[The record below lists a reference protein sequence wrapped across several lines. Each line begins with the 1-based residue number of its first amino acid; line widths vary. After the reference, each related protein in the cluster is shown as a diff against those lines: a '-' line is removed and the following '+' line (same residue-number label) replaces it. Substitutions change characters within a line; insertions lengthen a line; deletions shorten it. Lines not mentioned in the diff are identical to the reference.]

1 MEDAD
6 SHHNDC
12 LEQTAVIRFFRH
24 YVPLNLLLLVLIE
37 ALILCG
43 AIYAGVSAR
52 FIDSGTIPDDF
63 NPLLPK
69 ALTFTFVML
78 GLMTASG
85 LYDTEW
91 QGGIRALLQRLG
103 LSFGLGLLAMS
114 LLFYFFPIL
123 LVGRGAF
130 LLSFGLALLGILLS
144 RALFIRWARVGA
156 LKTRAL
162 VIGTGSRAAHVEALL
177 ASRGHA
183 SNTQVIGYL
192 PMGGS
197 HHFVDH
203 ARILDTEE
211 PLPELVARL
220 QINEIILAIRERRG
234 GGMPVQELLRC
245 KLRGIRVLE
254 LSSFFERENGHLQLD
269 SMNASWMILA
279 EGFHQGI
286 VRDTVKRLF
295 DLLVSTAMLGFTLPI
310 MALTALMIKLE
321 SPGPV
326 LYRQERVGQGSRN
339 FTILKFRSMCVDAE
353 KDGKPRWAR
362 QNDSRITLTGR
373 FIRRTRIDELPQ
385 IFNVFFGDMSF
396 VGPRPERPYF
406 VQDLSQK
413 IPYYGVRHTVK
424 PGITGWAQVRY
435 PYGATDEDAMHK
447 LQYDLYYVKNHS
459 LFLDLMILFQTAQV
473 VLWGKG
479 VR

>member
-1 MEDAD
+1 
-6 SHHNDC
+6 
-12 LEQTAVIRFFRH
+12 LIRFFRH

-37 ALILCG
+37 ALILGG
-43 AIYAGVSAR
+43 AVYAGVSAR
-52 FIDSGTIPDDF
+52 FLDGIAIPDDLH
-63 NPLLPK
+63 PLLPK
-69 ALTFTFVML
+69 ALTFTVVML

-85 LYDTEW
+85 LYDLEW
-91 QGGIRALLQRLG
+91 RGGVRALLQRLG
-103 LSFGLGLLAMS
+103 LSFGLGLVTMS
-114 LLFYFFPIL
+114 LLFYFFPSL

-144 RALFIRWARVGA
+144 RALFIRWARAGA

-177 ASRGHA
+177 DKRGHA
-183 SNTQVIGYL
+183 SNLQVVGYL

-203 ARILDTEE
+203 ARILDTTENLSDLAE
-211 PLPELVARL
+211 RL
-220 QINEIILAIRERRG
+220 QISELILAVRDRRG
-234 GGMPVQELLRC
+234 GGLPVQDLLKC
-245 KLRGIRVLE
+245 KLRGIRILE
-254 LSSFFERENGHLQLD
+254 LSSFFERENGHLQID

-295 DLLVSTAMLGFTLPI
+295 DLLVSAAMLVVCLPI
-310 MALTALMIKLE
+310 MALAALAIKLE
-321 SPGPV
+321 SSGPV
-326 LYRQERVGQGSRN
+326 LYRQERVGQGCRT

-353 KDGKPRWAR
+353 KDGKPRWAG
-362 QNDSRITLTGR
+362 QNDSRVTLTGR

-406 VQDLSQK
+406 VQDLTQK

-435 PYGATDEDAMHK
+435 AYGATDEDAMHK

>member
-1 MEDAD
+1 
-6 SHHNDC
+6 
-12 LEQTAVIRFFRH
+12 VIRFFRH

-37 ALILCG
+37 ALILGG

-52 FIDSGTIPDDF
+52 FLDGGVIPREL

-69 ALTFTFVML
+69 ALAFTFVML

-85 LYDTEW
+85 LYSLEW
-91 QGGIRALLQRLG
+91 QGGVRALLQRLG
-103 LSFGLGLLAMS
+103 LSFGLGLITMS
-114 LLFYFFPIL
+114 LLFYFFPAL

-144 RALFIRWARVGA
+144 RALFLRWARVGA
-156 LKTRAL
+156 LKTRTL
-162 VIGTGSRAAHVEALL
+162 VIGTGSRAAHIEALL
-177 ASRGHA
+177 AKRGHA
-183 SNTQVIGYL
+183 SNTQIIGYL

-197 HHFVDH
+197 HHFVDY
-203 ARILDTEE
+203 ARILDTQE
-211 PLPELVARL
+211 PLHELAQRL
-220 QINEIILAIRERRG
+220 QISEIIIAVRDRRG
-234 GGMPVQELLRC
+234 GGMPVQDLLKC
-245 KLRGIRVLE
+245 KLQGMRILE
-254 LSSFFERENGHLQLD
+254 LSNFFERENGHLQLD

-279 EGFHQGI
+279 EGFHQGM
-286 VRDTVKRLF
+286 VRDTIKRMF
-295 DLLVSTAMLGFTLPI
+295 DLLVSAALLVVSLPI
-310 MALTALMIKLE
+310 MVLAALLIKLE

-326 LYRQERVGQGSRN
+326 LYRQERVGHGCRN
-339 FTILKFRSMCVDAE
+339 FTILKFRSMGVDAE
-353 KDGKPRWAR
+353 KDGKPRWAG
-362 QNDSRITLTGR
+362 QNDSRVTLTGR

-406 VQDLSQK
+406 VQDLTQK

>member
-1 MEDAD
+1 
-6 SHHNDC
+6 
-12 LEQTAVIRFFRH
+12 VIRFFRH

-37 ALILCG
+37 ALILGG

-52 FIDSGTIPDDF
+52 FLDGGVIPRDLS
-63 NPLLPK
+63 PLLPK
-69 ALTFTFVML
+69 ALVFTFVML

-85 LYDTEW
+85 LYSLEW
-91 QGGIRALLQRLG
+91 QGGVRALLHRLG
-103 LSFGLGLLAMS
+103 LSFGLGLVAMS
-114 LLFYFFPIL
+114 LLFYFFPAL

-156 LKTRAL
+156 LKTRTL
-162 VIGTGSRAAHVEALL
+162 VIGTGSRAAHIEALL
-177 ASRGHA
+177 TKRGHA

-197 HHFVDH
+197 HHFVDYD
-203 ARILDTEE
+203 RILDTEE
-211 PLPELVARL
+211 PLHELAQRL
-220 QINEIILAIRERRG
+220 QISEIIIAVRDRRG
-234 GGMPVQELLRC
+234 GGMPVQDLLKC
-245 KLRGIRVLE
+245 KLHGMRILE
-254 LSSFFERENGHLQLD
+254 LSNFFERENGHLQLD

-279 EGFHQGI
+279 EGFHQGM
-286 VRDTVKRLF
+286 VRDTIKRMF
-295 DLLVSTAMLGFTLPI
+295 DLLVSAAMLVISLPI
-310 MALTALMIKLE
+310 MALAALLIKLE

-326 LYRQERVGQGSRN
+326 LYRQERVGHGCRN
-339 FTILKFRSMCVDAE
+339 FTILKFRSMGIDAE
-353 KDGKPRWAR
+353 KDGKPRWAG
-362 QNDSRITLTGR
+362 QNDSRVTLTGR

-406 VQDLSQK
+406 VEDLTQK

>member
-1 MEDAD
+1 
-6 SHHNDC
+6 
-12 LEQTAVIRFFRH
+12 VIRFFRH

-37 ALILCG
+37 ALILGG

-52 FIDSGTIPDDF
+52 FLDGGVIPRELD
-63 NPLLPK
+63 PLLPK
-69 ALTFTFVML
+69 ALAFTFVML

-85 LYDTEW
+85 LYSLEW
-91 QGGIRALLQRLG
+91 QGGVRALLQRLG
-103 LSFGLGLLAMS
+103 LSFGLGLVTMS
-114 LLFYFFPIL
+114 LLFYFFPAL

-144 RALFIRWARVGA
+144 RALFLRWARVGA
-156 LKTRAL
+156 LKTRTL
-162 VIGTGSRAAHVEALL
+162 VIGTGSRAAHIESLL
-177 ASRGHA
+177 ARRGHA
-183 SNTQVIGYL
+183 SNTQIIGYL

-197 HHFVDH
+197 HHFVDY
-203 ARILDTEE
+203 ARILDTQE
-211 PLPELVARL
+211 PLHELAQRL
-220 QINEIILAIRERRG
+220 QISEIIIAVRDRRG
-234 GGMPVQELLRC
+234 GGMPVQDLLKC
-245 KLRGIRVLE
+245 KLQGMRILE
-254 LSSFFERENGHLQLD
+254 LSNFFERENGHLQLD

-279 EGFHQGI
+279 EGFHQGM
-286 VRDTVKRLF
+286 VRDTIKRMF
-295 DLLVSTAMLGFTLPI
+295 DLLVSAALLVVSLPI
-310 MALTALMIKLE
+310 MALTALLIKLE

-326 LYRQERVGQGSRN
+326 LYRQERVGHGCRN
-339 FTILKFRSMCVDAE
+339 FTILKFRSMGIDAE
-353 KDGKPRWAR
+353 KDGKPRWAG
-362 QNDSRITLTGR
+362 QNDSRVTLTGR

-406 VQDLSQK
+406 VQDLTQK

>member
-1 MEDAD
+1 
-6 SHHNDC
+6 
-12 LEQTAVIRFFRH
+12 LIRFFRH
-24 YVPLNLLLLVLIE
+24 YVPLNLLVLMLFE
-37 ALILCG
+37 ALILGG
-43 AIYAGVSAR
+43 AVYAGVSAG
-52 FIDSGTIPDDF
+52 FLDSQRTQGHF
-63 NPLLPK
+63 ELLLPK
-69 ALTFTFVML
+69 ALTFAVVML

-85 LYDTEW
+85 LYDLEW
-91 QGGIRALLQRLG
+91 RGGFLPLLQRLG
-103 LSFGLGLLAMS
+103 LSFGLGLVAMS
-114 LLFYFFPIL
+114 LLFYFFPAL
-123 LVGRGAF
+123 LVDRGAF
-130 LLSFGLALLGILLS
+130 LLALGLALLGVLLS
-144 RALFIRWARVGA
+144 RVLFFRWTQAGV

-162 VIGTGSRAAHVEALL
+162 VLGTGSRAAHVEALM
-177 ASRGHA
+177 AKRVHA
-183 SNTQVIGYL
+183 SNVQILGYV

-203 ARILDTEE
+203 ARILDTGERLADLAE
-211 PLPELVARL
+211 RL
-220 QINEIILAIRERRG
+220 QIGELILAVRDRRS
-234 GGMPVQELLRC
+234 GGMPVQDLLEC
-245 KLRGIRVLE
+245 KLRGIRILE

-279 EGFHQGI
+279 EGFQQGI

-295 DLLVSTAMLGFTLPI
+295 DLLVSAAMLVVSLPI
-310 MALTALMIKLE
+310 MLLTALLIKLE

-326 LYRQERVGQGSRN
+326 LYRQERVGQGGRN

-353 KDGKPRWAR
+353 KDGKPRWAG
-362 QNDSRITLTGR
+362 QNDSRVTLTGR
-373 FIRRTRIDELPQ
+373 CIRRTRIDELPQ

-406 VQDLSQK
+406 VQDLTQK

-473 VLWGKG
+473 VVWGKG

>member
-1 MEDAD
+1 M
-6 SHHNDC
+6 
-12 LEQTAVIRFFRH
+12 IRFFRH
-24 YVPLNLLLLVLIE
+24 YVPLNLLILVLVE
-37 ALILCG
+37 ALILGG

-52 FIDSGTIPDDF
+52 FLEVGAIPPELT
-63 NPLLPK
+63 PLLPK
-69 ALTFTFVML
+69 ALAFAAVML

-85 LYDTEW
+85 LYDLEW
-91 QGGIRALLQRLG
+91 QGGARVLLQRLG
-103 LSFGLGLLAMS
+103 LSFGIGMLTMS
-114 LLFYFFPIL
+114 LLFYFFPAL

-144 RALFIRWARVGA
+144 RTLFLRWSRVGA
-156 LKTRAL
+156 FKARAL
-162 VIGTGSRAAHVEALL
+162 VIGTGSRAAQIETLL
-177 ASRGHA
+177 SDRGHA
-183 SNTQVIGYL
+183 SNTEVIGYV

-203 ARILDTEE
+203 VRILDTGES
-211 PLPELVARL
+211 LPELVTRL
-220 QINEIILAIRERRG
+220 QISEIILAVRDRRDG
-234 GGMPVQELLRC
+234 GIPVQDLLSC
-245 KLRGIRVLE
+245 KLRGIRILE

-269 SMNASWMILA
+269 SLNASWMILA
-279 EGFHQGI
+279 EGFYQGI
-286 VRDTVKRLF
+286 ARDTIKRLF
-295 DLLVSTAMLGFTLPI
+295 DLVVSAAMLAVSLPV

-326 LYRQERVGQGSRN
+326 LYHQERVGQGGSH
-339 FTILKFRSMCVDAE
+339 FTIFKFRSMCVDAE
-353 KDGKPRWAR
+353 KDGKPRWAH
-362 QNDSRITLTGR
+362 QNDSRVTFTGR

-385 IFNVFFGDMSF
+385 VFNVFFGNMSF

-406 VQDLSQK
+406 VQDLTQK

>member
-1 MEDAD
+1 M
-6 SHHNDC
+6 
-12 LEQTAVIRFFRH
+12 IRFFRH
-24 YVPLNLLLLVLIE
+24 YVPLNLLILVLIE
-37 ALILCG
+37 ALILGG

-52 FIDSGTIPDDF
+52 FLDIGTIPSELT
-63 NPLLPK
+63 PLLPK
-69 ALTFTFVML
+69 ALTFAVVML

-85 LYDTEW
+85 LYDLEW
-91 QGGIRALLQRLG
+91 QGGARVLLQRLS
-103 LSFGLGLLAMS
+103 LSFGIGLLAMS
-114 LLFYFFPIL
+114 LLFYVFPVL

-144 RALFIRWARVGA
+144 RTLFLRWSRVGA
-156 LKTRAL
+156 FKARAL
-162 VIGTGSRAAHVEALL
+162 VIGTGSRAAQIETLL
-177 ASRGHA
+177 SDRGHA
-183 SNTQVIGYL
+183 SNTEVIGYV

-203 ARILDTEE
+203 VRIINTEE
-211 PLPELVARL
+211 SLADLVTRL
-220 QINEIILAIRERRG
+220 QISEIILAVRDRRDG
-234 GGMPVQELLRC
+234 GIPVQDLLRC
-245 KLRGIRVLE
+245 KLRGIRILE

-269 SMNASWMILA
+269 SLNASWMILA
-279 EGFHQGI
+279 EGFYQGI
-286 VRDTVKRLF
+286 LRDTVKRLF
-295 DLLVSTAMLGFTLPI
+295 DLVVSAVLLTVSLPI
-310 MALTALMIKLE
+310 MALAALMIKLE
-321 SPGPV
+321 SHGPV
-326 LYRQERVGQGSRN
+326 LYRQERVGQGGDN
-339 FTILKFRSMCVDAE
+339 FTIFKFRSMCVDAE
-353 KDGKPRWAR
+353 KDGKPKWAR
-362 QNDSRITLTGR
+362 QNDDRITFTGR
-373 FIRRTRIDELPQ
+373 LIRRTRIDELPQ
-385 IFNVFFGDMSF
+385 VFNVFFGNMSF

>member
-1 MEDAD
+1 M
-6 SHHNDC
+6 
-12 LEQTAVIRFFRH
+12 IRFFRH
-24 YVPLNLLLLVLIE
+24 YVPLNLLLLVMLE

-43 AIYAGVSAR
+43 AMYLGVSAR
-52 FIDSGTIPDDF
+52 FLDSHAIPDDL

-69 ALTFTFVML
+69 ATTFTLVML

-85 LYDTEW
+85 LYDLESR
-91 QGGIRALLQRLG
+91 GGIRALLQRLG
-103 LSFGLGLLAMS
+103 LSFGLGLVTMS
-114 LLFYFFPIL
+114 LLFYFFPTL

-130 LLSFGLALLGILLS
+130 LLAFGLALFGILVS
-144 RALFIRWARVGA
+144 RALFIRWARVGV
-156 LKTRAL
+156 LKKRTL
-162 VIGTGSRAAHVEALL
+162 VLGTGSRAAHIEALL
-177 ASRGHA
+177 ARRGPA
-183 SNTQVIGYL
+183 SNTQVMGYL

-203 ARILDTEE
+203 ARILDTQES
-211 PLPELVARL
+211 LPELAARL
-220 QINEIILAIRERRG
+220 QVSEIILAVRDRRG
-234 GGMPVQELLRC
+234 GGMPVQALLEC
-245 KLRGIRVLE
+245 KLRGINILE

-279 EGFHQGI
+279 EGFTQGML
-286 VRDTVKRLF
+286 RDTVKRLF
-295 DLLVSTAMLGFTLPI
+295 DLLVSAAMLTVTLPI
-310 MALTALMIKLE
+310 MALATLLIKLE

-326 LYRQERVGQGSRN
+326 LYRQERVGQGGRP

-353 KDGKPRWAR
+353 KDGKPRWAG
-362 QNDSRITLTGR
+362 QNDSRITLVGR
-373 FIRRTRIDELPQ
+373 CIRRTRIDELPQ
-385 IFNVFFGDMSF
+385 IFNVFFGEMSF

-406 VQDLSQK
+406 VQDLTQK

-435 PYGATDEDAMHK
+435 PYGASDEDAMHK

>member
-1 MEDAD
+1 M
-6 SHHNDC
+6 
-12 LEQTAVIRFFRH
+12 IRFFRH
-24 YVPLNLLLLVLIE
+24 YVPLNLLILVLIE
-37 ALILCG
+37 ALILGG

-52 FIDSGTIPDDF
+52 FLEGGVIPDALT
-63 NPLLPK
+63 PLLPK
-69 ALTFTFVML
+69 ALTFTAVMM

-85 LYDTEW
+85 LYDLEW
-91 QGGIRALLQRLG
+91 QGGVRTLLQRLG
-103 LSFGLGLLAMS
+103 LSFGLGLLTMS
-114 LLFYFFPIL
+114 LLFYFFPAL

-144 RALFIRWARVGA
+144 RTLFIRWARVGA
-156 LKTRAL
+156 FKTRAL
-162 VIGTGSRAAHVEALL
+162 VVGTGSRAAQIESML
-177 ASRGHA
+177 SGRGHA
-183 SNTQVIGYL
+183 CNTEVVGYI

-203 ARILDTEE
+203 VRILNTQET
-211 PLPELVARL
+211 LPELVSRL
-220 QINEIILAIRERRG
+220 QISEIILAVRDRRDG
-234 GGMPVQELLRC
+234 GLPVQDLLGC
-245 KLRGIRVLE
+245 KLRGIRIME

-269 SMNASWMILA
+269 SLNASWMILA

-286 VRDTVKRLF
+286 ARDTIKRLF
-295 DLLVSTAMLGFTLPI
+295 DLVVSTAMLVVCLPI
-310 MALTALMIKLE
+310 MALTALLIKLE

-326 LYRQERVGQGSRN
+326 LYRQERVGEGCRN

-362 QNDSRITLTGR
+362 KNDSRITLTGR

-406 VQDLSQK
+406 VQDLTQK

>member
-1 MEDAD
+1 
-6 SHHNDC
+6 
-12 LEQTAVIRFFRH
+12 VIRFFRH
-24 YVPLNLLLLVLIE
+24 YVPLNLLMLLLIE
-37 ALILCG
+37 TLILGG
-43 AIYAGVSAR
+43 AIYLGVSAR
-52 FIDSGTIPDDF
+52 FLDLGATPSDLD
-63 NPLLPK
+63 PLLPK
-69 ALTFTFVML
+69 ALAFTTVML

-85 LYDTEW
+85 LYATEW
-91 QGGIRALLQRLG
+91 RGGIRALLHRLG
-103 LSFGLGLLAMS
+103 LSFGLGLVTMS
-114 LLFYFFPIL
+114 LLFYLFPIL

-130 LLSFGLALLGILLS
+130 LLSFGLALCGILLS
-144 RALFIRWARVGA
+144 RALFLHWTHVGA
-156 LKTRAL
+156 LKTRTL
-162 VIGTGSRAAHVEALL
+162 VIGTSSRAAHIEALL
-177 ASRGHA
+177 SKRGHA

-203 ARILDTEE
+203 DRILDTQE
-211 PLPELVARL
+211 PLLDLAMRL
-220 QINEIILAIRERRG
+220 QINEIIIAVRDRRG
-234 GGMPVQELLRC
+234 GGMPVQDLLQC
-245 KLRGIRVLE
+245 KLRGIRILE

-279 EGFHQGI
+279 EGFHQGM

-295 DLLVSTAMLGFTLPI
+295 DLLVSAAMLTVTLPI
-310 MALTALMIKLE
+310 MALAALLIKLE

-326 LYRQERVGQGSRN
+326 LYRQERVGQGCRN
-339 FTILKFRSMCVDAE
+339 FTILKFRSMCIDAE
-353 KDGKPRWAR
+353 KDGKPRWAG
-362 QNDSRITLTGR
+362 QNDSRVTLTGR

-406 VQDLSQK
+406 VQDLTQK

-459 LFLDLMILFQTAQV
+459 LFLDFMILFQTAQV

>member
-1 MEDAD
+1 
-6 SHHNDC
+6 
-12 LEQTAVIRFFRH
+12 LIRFFRH
-24 YVPLNLLLLVLIE
+24 YVPLNLLLLVLFE
-37 ALILCG
+37 ALILG
-43 AIYAGVSAR
+43 AAVYAGVSAR
-52 FIDSGTIPDDF
+52 FLDGIAIPDDLQ
-63 NPLLPK
+63 PLLPK
-69 ALTFTFVML
+69 ALTFTLVML

-85 LYDTEW
+85 LYDLEW
-91 QGGIRALLQRLG
+91 RGGVRALLQRLG
-103 LSFGLGLLAMS
+103 LSFGLGLVTMS
-114 LLFYFFPIL
+114 LLFYFFPSL

-144 RALFIRWARVGA
+144 RALFIRWARTGA

-177 ASRGHA
+177 AKRGHA
-183 SNTQVIGYL
+183 SNIQVVGYL

-197 HHFVDH
+197 HHFIDH
-203 ARILDTEE
+203 ARILDTGESLSDLSE
-211 PLPELVARL
+211 RL
-220 QINEIILAIRERRG
+220 QISELILAVRDRRG
-234 GGMPVQELLRC
+234 GGLPVKDLLQC
-245 KLRGIRVLE
+245 KLRGIRILE
-254 LSSFFERENGHLQLD
+254 LSSFFERENGHLQID

-295 DLLVSTAMLGFTLPI
+295 DLLVSTAMLAVSLPI
-310 MALTALMIKLE
+310 MALTALLIKLE

-326 LYRQERVGQGSRN
+326 LYRQERVGQGCRT

-353 KDGKPRWAR
+353 KDGKPRWAG
-362 QNDSRITLTGR
+362 QNDSRVTLTGR

-406 VQDLSQK
+406 VQDLTQK

-435 PYGATDEDAMHK
+435 AYGATDEDAMHK

>member
-1 MEDAD
+1 
-6 SHHNDC
+6 
-12 LEQTAVIRFFRH
+12 VIRFFRH
-24 YVPLNLLLLVLIE
+24 YVSLNLLMLVMME
-37 ALILCG
+37 TLILGG
-43 AIYAGVSAR
+43 AIYAGVNAR
-52 FIDSGTIPDDF
+52 FFDSGVIPEEL
-63 NPLLPK
+63 NPLFPK
-69 ALTFTFVML
+69 ALAFAVVML

-85 LYDTEW
+85 LYDLQW
-91 QGGIRALLQRLG
+91 QGGVRALLQRLG
-103 LSFGLGLLAMS
+103 MSFGLGLVTMS
-114 LLFYFFPIL
+114 VLFYFFPVL

-130 LLSFGLALLGILLS
+130 LLSFGLALLGILFS
-144 RALFIRWARVGA
+144 RTLFIRWSRVGA
-156 LKTRAL
+156 LKSRAL
-162 VIGTGSRAAHVEALL
+162 VIGTGSRAAHIESLL
-177 ASRGHA
+177 SDRGHA

-192 PMGGS
+192 PMGGR

-203 ARILDTEE
+203 ARILDTQEA
-211 PLPELVARL
+211 LPELASRL
-220 QINEIILAIRERRG
+220 QINEIILAVRDRRD
-234 GGMPVQELLRC
+234 GGMPVQDLLKC
-245 KLRGIRVLE
+245 KLLGIRILE

-279 EGFHQGI
+279 EGFYQGI

-295 DLLVSTAMLGFTLPI
+295 DLLVSTLMLGLSLPI
-310 MALTALMIKLE
+310 MALTSLLIKLE

-326 LYRQERVGQGSRN
+326 LYRQERVGQGGRN

-373 FIRRTRIDELPQ
+373 LIRRTRIDELPQ

-413 IPYYGVRHTVK
+413 IPYYGVRHSVK

-435 PYGATDEDAMHK
+435 PYGSNDEDAMHK

>member
-1 MEDAD
+1 M
-6 SHHNDC
+6 
-12 LEQTAVIRFFRH
+12 
-24 YVPLNLLLLVLIE
+24 PLNLLLLVLIE
-37 ALILCG
+37 ALILGG
-43 AIYAGVSAR
+43 AVYAGVSAR
-52 FIDSGTIPDDF
+52 FLDGIAIPDDLH
-63 NPLLPK
+63 PLLPK
-69 ALTFTFVML
+69 ALTFTVVML

-85 LYDTEW
+85 LYDLEW
-91 QGGIRALLQRLG
+91 RGGVRALLQRLG
-103 LSFGLGLLAMS
+103 LSFGLGLVTMS
-114 LLFYFFPIL
+114 LLFYFFPSL

-144 RALFIRWARVGA
+144 RALFIRWARAGA

-177 ASRGHA
+177 DKRGHA
-183 SNTQVIGYL
+183 SNLQVVGYL

-203 ARILDTEE
+203 ARILDTTENLSDLAE
-211 PLPELVARL
+211 RL
-220 QINEIILAIRERRG
+220 QISELILAVRDRRG
-234 GGMPVQELLRC
+234 GGLPVQDLLKC
-245 KLRGIRVLE
+245 KLRGIRILE
-254 LSSFFERENGHLQLD
+254 LSSFFERENGHLQID

-295 DLLVSTAMLGFTLPI
+295 DLLVSAAMLVVCLPI
-310 MALTALMIKLE
+310 MALAALAIKLE
-321 SPGPV
+321 SSGPV
-326 LYRQERVGQGSRN
+326 LYRQERVGQGCRT

-353 KDGKPRWAR
+353 KDGKPRWAG
-362 QNDSRITLTGR
+362 QNDSRVTLTGR

-406 VQDLSQK
+406 VQDLTQK

-435 PYGATDEDAMHK
+435 AYGATDEDAMHK

>member
-1 MEDAD
+1 M
-6 SHHNDC
+6 
-12 LEQTAVIRFFRH
+12 IRFFRH
-24 YVPLNLLLLVLIE
+24 YVPLNLLLLVMLE

-43 AIYAGVSAR
+43 AMYLGVSAR
-52 FIDSGTIPDDF
+52 FLDSHAIPDDL

-69 ALTFTFVML
+69 ATAFTLVML

-85 LYDTEW
+85 LYDLES
-91 QGGIRALLQRLG
+91 QGGVRALLQRLG
-103 LSFGLGLLAMS
+103 LSFGLGLVTMS
-114 LLFYFFPIL
+114 LLFYFFPTL

-130 LLSFGLALLGILLS
+130 LLAFGLALFGILVS
-144 RALFIRWARVGA
+144 RALFIRWAHVGV
-156 LKTRAL
+156 LKKRAL
-162 VIGTGSRAAHVEALL
+162 VLGTGSRAAHIEALL
-177 ASRGHA
+177 TRRGPV

-203 ARILDTEE
+203 ARILDTRES
-211 PLPELVARL
+211 LPELAARL
-220 QINEIILAIRERRG
+220 QISEIILAVRDRRG
-234 GGMPVQELLRC
+234 GGMPVQALLEC
-245 KLRGIRVLE
+245 KLRGIHILE

-279 EGFHQGI
+279 EGFTQGML
-286 VRDTVKRLF
+286 RDTVKRLF
-295 DLLVSTAMLGFTLPI
+295 DLLVSAAVLAVTLPI
-310 MALTALMIKLE
+310 MALAALLIKLE

-326 LYRQERVGQGSRN
+326 LYRQERVGQGGRP

-353 KDGKPRWAR
+353 KDGKPRWAG
-362 QNDSRITLTGR
+362 QNDSRITLVGR
-373 FIRRTRIDELPQ
+373 IIRRTRIDELPQ
-385 IFNVFFGDMSF
+385 IFNVFFGEMSF

-406 VQDLSQK
+406 VQDLTQK

-435 PYGATDEDAMHK
+435 PYGASDEDAMHK

>member
-1 MEDAD
+1 
-6 SHHNDC
+6 
-12 LEQTAVIRFFRH
+12 VIRFFRH

-37 ALILCG
+37 SLILGG
-43 AIYAGVSAR
+43 AIYAGVGAR
-52 FIDSGTIPDDF
+52 FHERDAIPADLQ
-63 NPLLPK
+63 PLLPK
-69 ALTFTFVML
+69 ALTFTLVML

-85 LYDTEW
+85 LYDLEW
-91 QGGIRALLQRLG
+91 QGGVRALLQRLG

-114 LLFYFFPIL
+114 LLFYFFPPL

-144 RALFIRWARVGA
+144 RTLFIRWVRSGT
-156 LKTRAL
+156 LKSRTL
-162 VIGTGSRAAHVEALL
+162 VVGTGSRAAHIESLL
-177 ASRGHA
+177 SKRGHA
-183 SNTQVIGYL
+183 CNVQVVGYL

-197 HHFVDH
+197 HHFVDQT
-203 ARILDTEE
+203 RIFDTRES
-211 PLPELVARL
+211 LPELVARM
-220 QINEIILAIRERRG
+220 QISEIVLAVRDRRG
-234 GGMPVQELLRC
+234 GLPVQDLLKC
-245 KLRGIRVLE
+245 KLQGIRVLE

-269 SMNASWMILA
+269 SMNASWMILS
-279 EGFHQGI
+279 EGFHQGML
-286 VRDTVKRLF
+286 RETAKRLF
-295 DLLVSTAMLGFTLPI
+295 DLLVSTAMLLVCLPV
-310 MALTALMIKLE
+310 MALTALLIKLE

-326 LYRQERVGQGSRN
+326 LYRQERVGQGCRN

-353 KDGKPRWAR
+353 KDGRPRWAQ
-362 QNDSRITLTGR
+362 QNDSRVTRTGR

-406 VQDLSQK
+406 VQDLTQK

-435 PYGATDEDAMHK
+435 AYGATDEDAMQK

-473 VLWGKG
+473 VLWGRG

>member
-1 MEDAD
+1 
-6 SHHNDC
+6 
-12 LEQTAVIRFFRH
+12 VIRFFRH

-37 ALILCG
+37 SLILGG
-43 AIYAGVSAR
+43 AIYAGVGAR
-52 FIDSGTIPDDF
+52 FHEIDVIPTDLQ
-63 NPLLPK
+63 PLLPK
-69 ALTFTFVML
+69 ALTFTLVML

-85 LYDTEW
+85 LYDLEW
-91 QGGIRALLQRLG
+91 QGGVRALLQRLG

-114 LLFYFFPIL
+114 LLFYFFPSL

-144 RALFIRWARVGA
+144 RTLFVRWVRSGT
-156 LKTRAL
+156 LKSRTL
-162 VIGTGSRAAHVEALL
+162 VVGTGSRAAHIESLL
-177 ASRGHA
+177 SKRSHA
-183 SNTQVIGYL
+183 TNVQVVGYL

-197 HHFVDH
+197 HHFIDH
-203 ARILDTEE
+203 TRILDTQES
-211 PLPELVARL
+211 LPELVARM
-220 QINEIILAIRERRG
+220 QINEIILAVRDRRG
-234 GGMPVQELLRC
+234 GLPVQDLLKC
-245 KLRGIRVLE
+245 KLQGIRVLE

-269 SMNASWMILA
+269 SMNASWMILS
-279 EGFHQGI
+279 EGFHQGML
-286 VRDTVKRLF
+286 RDTAKRLF
-295 DLLVSTAMLGFTLPI
+295 DLLVSSAMLLVCLPV
-310 MALTALMIKLE
+310 MALTALLIKLE

-326 LYRQERVGQGSRN
+326 LYRQERVGQGCRN

-353 KDGKPRWAR
+353 KDGRPRWAQ
-362 QNDSRITLTGR
+362 QNDSRVTLTGR

-406 VQDLSQK
+406 VQDLTQK

-435 PYGATDEDAMHK
+435 AYGATDEDAMHK

>member
-1 MEDAD
+1 
-6 SHHNDC
+6 
-12 LEQTAVIRFFRH
+12 VIRFFRH

-37 ALILCG
+37 ALILGG

-52 FIDSGTIPDDF
+52 FFDGNVIPDDLQ
-63 NPLLPK
+63 PLLPK
-69 ALTFTFVML
+69 ALTFTVVML

-85 LYDTEW
+85 LYDLEW
-91 QGGIRALLQRLG
+91 QGGVRALLQRLG
-103 LSFGLGLLAMS
+103 LSFGLGLVTMS
-114 LLFYFFPIL
+114 LLFYFFPTL
-123 LVGRGAF
+123 LFGRGAF

-144 RALFIRWARVGA
+144 RALFIRWARAGA
-156 LKTRAL
+156 FKTRAL
-162 VIGTGSRAAHVEALL
+162 VIGTGSRAAHIEALL
-177 ASRGHA
+177 AKRGQA
-183 SNTQVIGYL
+183 GNVQVLGYL

-197 HHFVDH
+197 HHFVNHD
-203 ARILDTEE
+203 RILDTPEG
-211 PLPELVARL
+211 LPELAARL
-220 QINEIILAIRERRG
+220 QISEIILAVRDRRG
-234 GGMPVQELLRC
+234 GGLPVPELLKC
-245 KLRGIRVLE
+245 KLRGIRILE

-269 SMNASWMILA
+269 SMNASWMMLA
-279 EGFHQGI
+279 DGFHQGML
-286 VRDTVKRLF
+286 RDTIKRLF
-295 DLLVSTAMLGFTLPI
+295 DLLVSTSMLAISLPI
-310 MALTALMIKLE
+310 MVLTALLIKLE
-321 SPGPV
+321 SSGPV
-326 LYRQERVGQGSRN
+326 LYRQERVGQGGRN

-353 KDGKPRWAR
+353 KDGKPRWAG
-362 QNDSRITLTGR
+362 QNDSRVTLTGR

-406 VQDLSQK
+406 VQDLTQK

-435 PYGATDEDAMHK
+435 AYGATDEDAMQK

-479 VR
+479 AR

>member
-1 MEDAD
+1 M
-6 SHHNDC
+6 
-12 LEQTAVIRFFRH
+12 IRFFRH

-37 ALILCG
+37 ALILGG
-43 AIYAGVSAR
+43 AIYIGVGAR
-52 FIDSGTIPDDF
+52 FFDGGAIPESLT
-63 NPLLPK
+63 PLLPK
-69 ALTFTFVML
+69 ALTFTVVML

-85 LYDTEW
+85 LYDLEW
-91 QGGIRALLQRLG
+91 QGGVRALLQRLG
-103 LSFGLGLLAMS
+103 LSFGLGLVTMS
-114 LLFYFFPIL
+114 LLFYFFPAL

-144 RALFIRWARVGA
+144 RTMFIRWARAGA

-162 VIGTGSRAAHVEALL
+162 VIGTGSRAAHVESLL
-177 ASRGHA
+177 AQRGHA

-203 ARILDTEE
+203 ARILDTQE
-211 PLPELVARL
+211 PLPELAARL
-220 QINEIILAIRERRG
+220 QINEIILAVRDRRG
-234 GGMPVQELLRC
+234 GGMPIQDLLKC
-245 KLRGIRVLE
+245 KLLGIRILE

-286 VRDTVKRLF
+286 IRDTVKRLF
-295 DLLVSTAMLGFTLPI
+295 DLLVSAVMLAISLPI

-326 LYRQERVGQGSRN
+326 LYRQERVGQGGRC

-406 VQDLSQK
+406 VEDLIQK

-459 LFLDLMILFQTAQV
+459 LFLDFMILFQTAQV

>member
-1 MEDAD
+1 M
-6 SHHNDC
+6 
-12 LEQTAVIRFFRH
+12 IRFFRH
-24 YVPLNLLLLVLIE
+24 YVPLNLLLLVMLE

-43 AIYAGVSAR
+43 AMYLGVSAR
-52 FIDSGTIPDDF
+52 FLDSHAIPDDL

-69 ALTFTFVML
+69 ATTFTLVML

-85 LYDTEW
+85 LYDLESR
-91 QGGIRALLQRLG
+91 GGIRALLQRLG
-103 LSFGLGLLAMS
+103 LSFGLGLVTMS
-114 LLFYFFPIL
+114 LLFYFFPAL

-130 LLSFGLALLGILLS
+130 LLAFGLALFGILVS
-144 RALFIRWARVGA
+144 RALFIRWARVGV
-156 LKTRAL
+156 LKKRAL
-162 VIGTGSRAAHVEALL
+162 VLGTGSRAAHIEALL
-177 ASRGHA
+177 ARRGPA
-183 SNTQVIGYL
+183 SNTQVVGYL

-203 ARILDTEE
+203 ARILDTQES
-211 PLPELVARL
+211 LSELATRL
-220 QINEIILAIRERRG
+220 QVSEIILAVRDRRG
-234 GGMPVQELLRC
+234 GGMPVQSLLEC
-245 KLRGIRVLE
+245 KLRGINILE

-279 EGFHQGI
+279 EGFTQGML
-286 VRDTVKRLF
+286 RDTVKRLF
-295 DLLVSTAMLGFTLPI
+295 DLLVSAAMLAVTLPI
-310 MALTALMIKLE
+310 MALATLLIKLE

-326 LYRQERVGQGSRN
+326 LYRQERVGQGGRS
-339 FTILKFRSMCVDAE
+339 FTILKFRSMCADAE
-353 KDGKPRWAR
+353 KDGKPRWAG
-362 QNDSRITLTGR
+362 QNDSRVTLVGR

-385 IFNVFFGDMSF
+385 IFNVFFGEMSF

-406 VQDLSQK
+406 VQDLTQK

-435 PYGATDEDAMHK
+435 PYGASDEDAMHK

>member
-1 MEDAD
+1 M
-6 SHHNDC
+6 
-12 LEQTAVIRFFRH
+12 IRFFRH
-24 YVPLNLLLLVLIE
+24 YVPLNLLLLVLVE
-37 ALILCG
+37 ALILGG
-43 AIYAGVSAR
+43 AIYAGVNAR
-52 FIDSGTIPDDF
+52 FLEEGVIPASLM
-63 NPLLPK
+63 PLLPK
-69 ALTFTFVML
+69 ALSFTAVML

-85 LYDTEW
+85 LYDMEW

-103 LSFGLGLLAMS
+103 LSFGLGLITMS
-114 LLFYFFPIL
+114 LLFYFFPDL
-123 LVGRGAF
+123 MVGRGAF

-144 RALFIRWARVGA
+144 RTLFIRWARGGA
-156 LKTRAL
+156 FKTRAI
-162 VIGTGSRAAHVEALL
+162 VVGTGSRAAHIEALL
-177 ASRGHA
+177 SERSHS
-183 SNTQVIGYL
+183 SNTQVVGYL

-203 ARILDTEE
+203 ARILDTLE
-211 PLPELVARL
+211 PLPELIKRL
-220 QINEIILAIRERRG
+220 QVSEIILAVRDRRS
-234 GGMPVQELLRC
+234 GGMPVQDLLAC
-245 KLRGIRVLE
+245 KLHGVRILE

-286 VRDTVKRLF
+286 LRDTIKRLF
-295 DLLVSTAMLGFTLPI
+295 DLLASAALLAVTLPI
-310 MALTALMIKLE
+310 MALTALLIKLE

-326 LYRQERVGQGSRN
+326 LYRQERVGQGCRS

-385 IFNVFFGDMSF
+385 VFNVFFGDMSF

-406 VQDLSQK
+406 VQDLTQK

>member
-1 MEDAD
+1 M
-6 SHHNDC
+6 
-12 LEQTAVIRFFRH
+12 IRFFRH
-24 YVPLNLLLLVLIE
+24 YVPLNLLLLLLTE
-37 ALILCG
+37 ALILGG
-43 AIYAGVSAR
+43 ALYAGVNVR
-52 FIDSGTIPDDF
+52 FLDSKSIPSDLD
-63 NPLLPK
+63 PLLPK
-69 ALTFTFVML
+69 ALAFTAVML

-85 LYDTEW
+85 LYNMEA
-91 QGGIRALLQRLG
+91 QGSARALLHRLG
-103 LSFGLGLLAMS
+103 LSFGLGLVTMS
-114 LLFYFFPIL
+114 LLFYFFPVL

-144 RALFIRWARVGA
+144 RALFVSWARVGM

-162 VIGTGSRAAHVEALL
+162 VLGTGSRAAHIEDLL
-177 ASRGHA
+177 GQRGHA
-183 SNTQVIGYL
+183 SNTQVVGYL
-192 PMGGS
+192 AMGGS
-197 HHFVDH
+197 QHFVAHD
-203 ARILDTEE
+203 RILDTPE

-220 QINEIILAIRERRG
+220 QINEIIIAVRDRRD
-234 GGMPVQELLRC
+234 GGMPMQDLLKC
-245 KLRGIRVLE
+245 KLRGIRILE
-254 LSSFFERENGHLQLD
+254 LSNFFERENGHLQLD

-279 EGFHQGI
+279 EGFHQGM

-295 DLLVSTAMLGFTLPI
+295 DLLVSASMLVICLPI
-310 MALTALMIKLE
+310 MLLTALLIKLE
-321 SPGPV
+321 SPGPI
-326 LYRQERVGQGSRN
+326 LYRQERVGQDSRN

-353 KDGKPRWAR
+353 KDGTPRWAR
-362 QNDSRITLTGR
+362 QNDSRVTLTGR

-406 VQDLSQK
+406 VQDLTQK

-435 PYGATDEDAMHK
+435 PYGATDEDARHK

-459 LFLDLMILFQTAQV
+459 PFLDLMILFQTAQV

>member
-1 MEDAD
+1 
-6 SHHNDC
+6 
-12 LEQTAVIRFFRH
+12 LIRFFRH
-24 YVPLNLLLLVLIE
+24 YVPLNLLLLVLFE
-37 ALILCG
+37 ALILGG
-43 AIYAGVSAR
+43 AVYAGVSAR
-52 FIDSGTIPDDF
+52 FLDGIAIPDDLQ
-63 NPLLPK
+63 PLLPK
-69 ALTFTFVML
+69 ALTFTIVML

-85 LYDTEW
+85 LYDLEW
-91 QGGIRALLQRLG
+91 RGGVRALLQRLG
-103 LSFGLGLLAMS
+103 LSFGLGLVTMS
-114 LLFYFFPIL
+114 LLFYFFPTL

-144 RALFIRWARVGA
+144 RALFIRWARTGA

-177 ASRGHA
+177 AKRGHA
-183 SNTQVIGYL
+183 SNIQVVGYL

-197 HHFVDH
+197 HHFIDH
-203 ARILDTEE
+203 ARILDTGES
-211 PLPELVARL
+211 LPDLAERL
-220 QINEIILAIRERRG
+220 QISELVLAVRDRRG
-234 GGMPVQELLRC
+234 GGLPVKDLLQC
-245 KLRGIRVLE
+245 KLRGIRILE
-254 LSSFFERENGHLQLD
+254 LSSFFERENGHLQID
-269 SMNASWMILA
+269 SLNASWMILA
-279 EGFHQGI
+279 EGFQQGI

-295 DLLVSTAMLGFTLPI
+295 DLLVSAAMLVVCLPI
-310 MALTALMIKLE
+310 MALTALLIKLE

-326 LYRQERVGQGSRN
+326 LYRQERVGQGCRS

-353 KDGKPRWAR
+353 KDGKPRWAG

-406 VQDLSQK
+406 VQDLTQK

-435 PYGATDEDAMHK
+435 AYGATDEDAMHK

>member
-1 MEDAD
+1 
-6 SHHNDC
+6 
-12 LEQTAVIRFFRH
+12 VIRFFRH

-37 ALILCG
+37 ALILVG
-43 AIYAGVSAR
+43 ALYAGVSAR
-52 FIDSGTIPDDF
+52 FLDSGVISRDF
-63 NPLLPK
+63 SPLLPK
-69 ALTFTFVML
+69 ALVFTFVML
-78 GLMTASG
+78 ALMTASG
-85 LYDTEW
+85 LYSLEW
-91 QGGIRALLQRLG
+91 QGGVRALLHRLG
-103 LSFGLGLLAMS
+103 LSFGLGLVAMS
-114 LLFYFFPIL
+114 LLFYFFPAL

-144 RALFIRWARVGA
+144 RALFLRWARVGA
-156 LKTRAL
+156 LKTRTL
-162 VIGTGSRAAHVEALL
+162 VIGTGSRAAHIESIL
-177 ASRGHA
+177 AKRGHA

-197 HHFVDH
+197 HHFVDF
-203 ARILDTEE
+203 ARILDTQE
-211 PLPELVARL
+211 PLHELAQRL
-220 QINEIILAIRERRG
+220 QISEIIIAVRDRRG
-234 GGMPVQELLRC
+234 GGMPVQDLLKC
-245 KLRGIRVLE
+245 KLQGMRILE
-254 LSSFFERENGHLQLD
+254 LSNFFERENGHLQLD

-279 EGFHQGI
+279 EGFHQGM
-286 VRDTVKRLF
+286 VRDTIKRMF
-295 DLLVSTAMLGFTLPI
+295 DLLVSAAMLAVTLPI
-310 MALTALMIKLE
+310 MALTALLIKLE

-326 LYRQERVGQGSRN
+326 LYRQERVGHGCRN
-339 FTILKFRSMCVDAE
+339 FTILKFRSMDIDAE
-353 KDGKPRWAR
+353 KDGKPRWAG
-362 QNDSRITLTGR
+362 QNDSRVTLTGR

-385 IFNVFFGDMSF
+385 IFNVFLGDMSF

-406 VQDLSQK
+406 VEDLTQK
-413 IPYYGVRHTVK
+413 IPYYGIRHTVK

>member
-1 MEDAD
+1 
-6 SHHNDC
+6 
-12 LEQTAVIRFFRH
+12 VIRFFRH
-24 YVPLNLLLLVLIE
+24 YVPLNLLLLMSIE
-37 ALILCG
+37 ALILGG
-43 AIYAGVSAR
+43 AIYAGVNAR
-52 FIDSGTIPDDF
+52 FLDSGAVPDDLS
-63 NPLLPK
+63 PLLPK
-69 ALTFTFVML
+69 ALAFTVVML

-85 LYDTEW
+85 LYDLEW
-91 QGGIRALLQRLG
+91 QGGVRALLHRLG
-103 LSFGLGLLAMS
+103 LSFGLGLAAMS
-114 LLFYFFPIL
+114 LLFYFFPAL

-144 RALFIRWARVGA
+144 RALFIRWARAGA

-162 VIGTGSRAAHVEALL
+162 VIGTGSRAAHIEALL
-177 ASRGHA
+177 AKRGHVG
-183 SNTQVIGYL
+183 NVQVMGYL

-203 ARILDTEE
+203 ARILDTQE
-211 PLPELVARL
+211 PLPELAQRL
-220 QINEIILAIRERRG
+220 QISEIILAVRDRRG
-234 GGMPVQELLRC
+234 GGMPVQDLLKC
-245 KLRGIRVLE
+245 KLYGIRILE

-295 DLLVSTAMLGFTLPI
+295 DLLVSAAMLVVCLPI
-310 MALTALMIKLE
+310 MALTALLIKLE

-326 LYRQERVGQGSRN
+326 LYRQERVGQGCRS
-339 FTILKFRSMCVDAE
+339 FTIFKFRSMCVDAE
-353 KDGKPRWAR
+353 KDGKPRWAG
-362 QNDSRITLTGR
+362 QNDSRVTLTGR

-406 VQDLSQK
+406 VQGQTQK
-413 IPYYGVRHTVK
+413 SPYYGVRHTVK

-435 PYGATDEDAMHK
+435 AYGATDEDAMHK

>member
-1 MEDAD
+1 M
-6 SHHNDC
+6 
-12 LEQTAVIRFFRH
+12 IRFFRH
-24 YVPLNLLLLVLIE
+24 YVPLNLLLLVLVE
-37 ALILCG
+37 ALILGG
-43 AIYAGVSAR
+43 AIYAGVNAR
-52 FIDSGTIPDDF
+52 FLDEGVIPASLM
-63 NPLLPK
+63 PLLPK
-69 ALTFTFVML
+69 ALTFAAVML

-85 LYDTEW
+85 LYDMEW

-103 LSFGLGLLAMS
+103 LSFGLGLITMS
-114 LLFYFFPIL
+114 LLFYFFPDL
-123 LVGRGAF
+123 MVGRGAF

-144 RALFIRWARVGA
+144 RTLFIRWARGGA
-156 LKTRAL
+156 FKTRAI
-162 VIGTGSRAAHVEALL
+162 VVGTGSRAAHIEALL
-177 ASRGHA
+177 SERSHS
-183 SNTQVIGYL
+183 SNTQVVGYL

-203 ARILDTEE
+203 ARILDTRE
-211 PLPELVARL
+211 PLPELIKRL
-220 QINEIILAIRERRG
+220 QVSEIILAVRDRRG
-234 GGMPVQELLRC
+234 GGMPVQDLLAC
-245 KLRGIRVLE
+245 KLHGVRILE

-286 VRDTVKRLF
+286 LRDTIKRLF
-295 DLLVSTAMLGFTLPI
+295 DLLVSAALLAVTLPI

-326 LYRQERVGQGSRN
+326 LYRQERVGQGCRN

-353 KDGKPRWAR
+353 KDGKPRWAG
-362 QNDSRITLTGR
+362 QNDSRVTLTGR

-385 IFNVFFGDMSF
+385 VFNVFFGDMSF

-406 VQDLSQK
+406 VQDLTQK

>member
-1 MEDAD
+1 M
-6 SHHNDC
+6 
-12 LEQTAVIRFFRH
+12 IRFFRH

-37 ALILCG
+37 ALILGG

-52 FIDSGTIPDDF
+52 FLESGVVPELLS
-63 NPLLPK
+63 PLFPK
-69 ALTFTFVML
+69 ALTFTVVML
-78 GLMTASG
+78 SLMTASG
-85 LYDTEW
+85 LYDLEW
-91 QGGIRALLQRLG
+91 RGGVRALLQRLG
-103 LSFGLGLLAMS
+103 LSFGLGLVSMS
-114 LLFYFFPIL
+114 LLFYFFPDL

-144 RALFIRWARVGA
+144 RALFIRWVRAGA

-162 VIGTGSRAAHVEALL
+162 VVGTGSRAAHIEALL
-177 ASRGHA
+177 AKRGNA
-183 SNTQVIGYL
+183 TNVQVVGYL

-203 ARILDTEE
+203 ARILDSDEA
-211 PLPELVARL
+211 LPELAARL
-220 QINEIILAIRERRG
+220 QISEIVLAVRDRRSG
-234 GGMPVQELLRC
+234 GLPVQDLLRC

-254 LSSFFERENGHLQLD
+254 LSSFFERENGHLQID

-286 VRDTVKRLF
+286 VRDTIKRLF
-295 DLLVSTAMLGFTLPI
+295 DLLVSAAMLVVTLPI
-310 MALTALMIKLE
+310 MALAALLIKLE
-321 SPGPV
+321 SSGPV
-326 LYRQERVGQGSRN
+326 LYRQERVGQGGNN

-353 KDGKPRWAR
+353 KDGKPRWAG
-362 QNDSRITLTGR
+362 QNDSRVTLTGR

-406 VQDLSQK
+406 VQDLTQK

-435 PYGATDEDAMHK
+435 AYGATDEDAMHK

>member
-1 MEDAD
+1 
-6 SHHNDC
+6 
-12 LEQTAVIRFFRH
+12 LIRFFRH
-24 YVPLNLLLLVLIE
+24 YVPLNLLLLVLFE
-37 ALILCG
+37 ALILGG
-43 AIYAGVSAR
+43 AVYAGVSAR
-52 FIDSGTIPDDF
+52 FLDGIAIPDEL

-69 ALTFTFVML
+69 ALTFTLVML

-85 LYDTEW
+85 LYDLEW
-91 QGGIRALLQRLG
+91 RGGVRALLQRLG
-103 LSFGLGLLAMS
+103 LSFGLGLVTMS
-114 LLFYFFPIL
+114 VLFYFFPSL

-144 RALFIRWARVGA
+144 RALFIRWARTGA

-177 ASRGHA
+177 AKRGHA
-183 SNTQVIGYL
+183 SNIQVVGYL

-197 HHFVDH
+197 HHFIDH
-203 ARILDTEE
+203 ARILDTGESLSDLSE
-211 PLPELVARL
+211 RL
-220 QINEIILAIRERRG
+220 QISELILAVRDRRG
-234 GGMPVQELLRC
+234 GGLPVKDLLQC
-245 KLRGIRVLE
+245 KLRGIRILE
-254 LSSFFERENGHLQLD
+254 LSSFFERENGHLQID

-295 DLLVSTAMLGFTLPI
+295 DLLVSAAMLVVCLPI
-310 MALTALMIKLE
+310 MALTALLIKLE

-326 LYRQERVGQGSRN
+326 LYRQERVGQGCRT

-353 KDGKPRWAR
+353 KDGKPRWAG
-362 QNDSRITLTGR
+362 QNDSRVTLTGR

-406 VQDLSQK
+406 VQDLTQK

-435 PYGATDEDAMHK
+435 AYGATDEDAMHK

>member
-1 MEDAD
+1 M
-6 SHHNDC
+6 
-12 LEQTAVIRFFRH
+12 IRFFRH
-24 YVPLNLLLLVLIE
+24 YVPLNLLLLVLFE
-37 ALILCG
+37 ALILGG
-43 AIYAGVSAR
+43 AVYAGVSAR
-52 FIDSGTIPDDF
+52 FMDGRAIPDDLL
-63 NPLLPK
+63 PLLPK
-69 ALTFTFVML
+69 ALTFTLVML

-85 LYDTEW
+85 LYDLEW
-91 QGGIRALLQRLG
+91 RGGIRALLQRLG
-103 LSFGLGLLAMS
+103 LSFGLGLITMS
-114 LLFYFFPIL
+114 VLFYFFPTL

-144 RALFIRWARVGA
+144 RALFIRWARAGA

-162 VIGTGSRAAHVEALL
+162 VIGTGSRAAHIEALL
-177 ASRGHA
+177 TKRGHA
-183 SNTQVIGYL
+183 CNVQVIGYL

-203 ARILDTEE
+203 DRILDTRET
-211 PLPELVARL
+211 LPELVERL
-220 QINEIILAIRERRG
+220 QIGELILAVRDRRSG
-234 GGMPVQELLRC
+234 GLPVQDLLRC
-245 KLRGIRVLE
+245 KLRGIRILE

-295 DLLVSTAMLGFTLPI
+295 DLLVSAAMLVVSLPI
-310 MALTALMIKLE
+310 MALTALLIKLE

-326 LYRQERVGQGSRN
+326 LYRQERVGQGGRN

-353 KDGKPRWAR
+353 KDGKPRWAG
-362 QNDSRITLTGR
+362 QNDSRVTLTGR
-373 FIRRTRIDELPQ
+373 CIRRTRIDELPQ
-385 IFNVFFGDMSF
+385 VFNVFFGDMSF

-406 VQDLSQK
+406 VQDLTQK

-435 PYGATDEDAMHK
+435 PYGANDEDAMHK